1 MFNEK
6 SRLVGVTV
14 AEMIMRCT
22 VATADLNSVGQLL
35 KHDDRCNSRYN
46 SLDCLVF
53 FARNEGRSINRLA

>member
-22 VATADLNSVGQLL
+22 VATADLNSVDQLL
-35 KHDDRCNSRYN
+35 KRDDRCNSRYN

-53 FARNEGRSINRLA
+53 FTRNESRSINRLA

>member
-22 VATADLNSVGQLL
+22 VATADLNSVDQLL
-35 KHDDRCNSRYN
+35 KRDDQCNSRYS

-53 FARNEGRSINRLA
+53 FARNESRSINRLA

>member
-6 SRLVGVTV
+6 SRLVSVIV

-22 VATADLNSVGQLL
+22 VATADLNSVDQLL
-35 KHDDRCNSRYN
+35 KSDDRCNSRYD

-53 FARNEGRSINRLA
+53 FARNESRSINRLA